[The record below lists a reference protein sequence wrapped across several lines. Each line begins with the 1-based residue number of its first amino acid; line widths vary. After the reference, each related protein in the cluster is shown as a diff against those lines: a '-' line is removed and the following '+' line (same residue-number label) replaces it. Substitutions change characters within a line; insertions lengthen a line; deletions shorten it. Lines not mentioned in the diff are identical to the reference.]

1 MYCRVIRTK
10 LDRNRF
16 EDTLKGL
23 KDTLVPTIKKQP
35 GFAGFTATANRQTG
49 DGVTVTYWET
59 EKAMQDAR
67 PNVMPVAQKFLA
79 SVGGELISQD
89 DCEVAVLE
97 RFQPPKVGVA
107 VRMTTVQADPGK
119 VSDGVAAFKQN
130 VVPVIKQQHGARTA
144 YFFVD
149 RKAGKVIAGSVWDT
163 PQDMEKSE
171 AAIGSLRQ
179 ETIRKIGASNPKIE
193 SFEIVATEI
202 LSAAPASR

>member
-16 EDTLKGL
+16 DDTLKGL

-59 EKAMQDAR
+59 EK
-67 PNVMPVAQKFLA
+67 
-79 SVGGELISQD
+79 
-89 DCEVAVLE
+89 
-97 RFQPPKVGVA
+97 
-107 VRMTTVQADPGK
+107 
-119 VSDGVAAFKQN
+119 
-130 VVPVIKQQHGARTA
+130 
-144 YFFVD
+144 
-149 RKAGKVIAGSVWDT
+149 
-163 PQDMEKSE
+163 SE
-171 AAIGSLRQ
+171 AAIASLRQ